1 MKESK
6 FNNQF
11 VFWGVILVIGSLLAW
26 NTYATIAMGKLIGL
40 IPISIQLLLLGLL
53 ITKSPYAK
61 ISVKIW
67 ALVFLV
73 GGSGLQLIGRFM
85 KDLDTNF
92 TNFERSHYISTGFT
106 VLIGVLIT
114 VFIDKTV
121 EIIELKDEWI
131 WRLKPSQALA

>member
-121 EIIELKDEWI
+121 EIIELKDE
-131 WRLKPSQALA
+131 